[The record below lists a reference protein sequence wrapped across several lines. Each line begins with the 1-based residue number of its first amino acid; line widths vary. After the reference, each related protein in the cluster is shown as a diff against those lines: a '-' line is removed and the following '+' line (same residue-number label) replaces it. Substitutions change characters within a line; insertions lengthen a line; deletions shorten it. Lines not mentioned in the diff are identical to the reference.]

1 MSNMHRIL
9 WFDQEVRSNH
19 FPNCTQLAHQFELS
33 TRQANRDIEYMVN
46 SLGAPLHYDAKKRGY
61 RYTDA
66 TFALPSTYITEEL
79 RRTLAFLS
87 HRYQDYNYGGYDEYQ
102 AKLPIMM
109 QVSELFR
116 RLSDVNEL
124 QSQQIPAYE
133 INAKI
138 VDIANQLS
146 KAIQNNQV
154 LTIQYEG
161 MEGEETHTFHPYKL
175 CYKQYVD
182 YVNGWCEQEEQ
193 QKLLRLDRIVRLER
207 AEGVFRLHNEHSAA
221 YGSSNLP
228 VHPFTAIITFL
239 DSKPSEA
246 WREYNVIEQ
255 EDSIYKIEFIDVSL
269 FVDHLMSTRDW
280 AMIVKPKWL
289 RDKVMARC
297 EEITLKLSK
306 QEVCR

>member
-1 MSNMHRIL
+1 LSNMHRIL

-19 FPNCTQLAHQFELS
+19 FPNCTQFAQQFELS
-33 TRQANRDIEYMVN
+33 TRQANRDIEYMIN
-46 SLGAPLHYDAKKRGY
+46 SLGAPLQYDAKKRGY
-61 RYTDA
+61 RYTDT

-87 HRYQDYNYGGYDEYQ
+87 YRYQNYNYGGYDEYH

-109 QVSELFR
+109 QISDLFR
-116 RLSDVNEL
+116 RMSDDQERK
-124 QSQQIPAYE
+124 SPQIPAYE

-246 WREYNVIEQ
+246 WREYKVIEQ

>member
-46 SLGAPLHYDAKKRGY
+46 SLGAPLQYDAKKRGY

-102 AKLPIMM
+102 AKLPIML
-109 QVSELFR
+109 QISELFR

-133 INAKI
+133 INAEI
-138 VDIANQLS
+138 IDIANQLS
-146 KAIQNNQV
+146 MSIQNNQV
-154 LTIQYEG
+154 LTIQYDG
-161 MEGEETHTFHPYKL
+161 MEGAETYTFHPYKL

-182 YVNGWCEQEEQ
+182 YVIGWCKQEEE
-193 QKLLRLDRIVRLER
+193 QKMLRLDRIIRMER
-207 AEGVFRLHNEHSAA
+207 AAGISRLNGELPSTF
-221 YGSSNLP
+221 GSSNLP
-228 VHPFTAIITFL
+228 VQPFTAIIEFI
-239 DSKPSEA
+239 DKPSEA
-246 WREYNVIEQ
+246 WRDYNLMKR
-255 EDSIYKIEFIDVSL
+255 EDSVVFEIQFFDVSL
-269 FVDHLMSTRDW
+269 FIDQLMSTREW
-280 AMIVKPKWL
+280 ARIVKPKWL
-289 RDKVMARC
+289 KEKVKARC
-297 EEITLKLSK
+297 EQIMGMLS
-306 QEVCR
+306 E